1 MHAAISSLIAA
12 SLLLHAALGCC
23 RHHAH
28 EGLGCTPGV
37 WNRAAETGACCHEHD
52 DPAAGDAG
60 EYANGNSDEHAPAA
74 PCRGDSTCQGVCTYL
89 PPQKSQLQLP
99 LFPTLLAFVPTP
111 CVLAETSQRTSP
123 AWLDALFCTGAAPH
137 VRLHLAQSVLL
148 I

>member
-1 MHAAISSLIAA
+1 MHAAISSLIATT
-12 SLLLHAALGCC
+12 LLLQSVLGCC

-28 EGLGCTPGV
+28 EGMGCTHGAK
-37 WNRAAETGACCHEHD
+37 NRADKALACCHDHD
-52 DPAAGDAG
+52 VPAA
-60 EYANGNSDEHAPAA
+60 GNSDEHAPAS
-74 PCRGDSTCQGVCTYL
+74 PCPGDSTCQGVCTYL
-89 PPQKSQLQLP
+89 PPQKSQFEIP
-99 LFPTLLAFVPTP
+99 LLPTLLALVPTP